1 MAAAYHGAMAV
12 PGVEPRIEESLNAS
26 RREGV
31 VSQVSLGALDFFLI
45 PFALFLG
52 ASAQDIGWL
61 VALPHLLAAASQF
74 FVVDVVKAAGN
85 RKRLLLWATAL
96 QSVLLAP
103 LPALAIVKPVGRV
116 SDLLALIC
124 AFRVIGAIMLPP
136 WGSLMSDHLPENA
149 RGRYF
154 GKRSQEVGLS
164 GMLTALVFGGLL
176 YFFRRVADVEA
187 FAGIFAASCATRAF
201 SLRYFRRM
209 ADLPEHEHPEES
221 YDWAAFL
228 RRLKESNFARFVT
241 FECAMT
247 FASQLSA
254 AYFSVHMLRDLRFDY
269 MSYVMIQLAPVAA
282 GFLSFPLWGRHADLV
297 GNARV
302 LRLTSFLLPAL
313 PLLWCLTESF
323 GGLLAIEL
331 ASGFLWAGFNLCTAN
346 FMYEAVPPAK
356 RVRALGYFNL
366 FSGVALFA
374 GGAMGGWLA
383 DRLPPFHGYRLHS
396 LFLLAAMARLA
407 SDFVLSRRFAD
418 PRPAGPR
425 TSSARLF
432 FSVIGLHPLVGPN
445 QELEWDPPRGLR

>member
-1 MAAAYHGAMAV
+1 MSAPA
-12 PGVEPRIEESLNAS
+12 VEPRIEESLNAS

-52 ASAQDIGWL
+52 ASAQQIGWL
-61 VALPHLLAAASQF
+61 VALPHLLAASSQF

-85 RKRLLLWATAL
+85 RKRLLVWAVAL
-96 QSVLLAP
+96 QSLLLAP
-103 LPALAIVKPVGRV
+103 LPALAILKPPGRV

-124 AFRVIGAIMLPP
+124 AFRVIGAIMAPP
-136 WGSLMSDHLPENA
+136 WGSLMSDYLPETV

-164 GMLTALVFGGLL
+164 GMLSALLFGSLL
-176 YFFRRVADVEA
+176 YFLKKFAAVEA
-187 FAGIFAASCATRAF
+187 FAGIFAACCASRAF
-201 SLRYFRRM
+201 SLRYFRKM
-209 ADLPEHEHPEES
+209 ADLPEHHTAAES
-221 YDWAAFL
+221 FDWAAFL
-228 RRLKESNFARFVT
+228 RRLKESNFARFVAY
-241 FECAMT
+241 ECAIT

-297 GNARV
+297 GNAKV
-302 LRLTSFLLPAL
+302 LRLNSFLLPVI

-346 FMYEAVPPAK
+346 FMYEAVPAPK

-366 FSGVALFA
+366 FSGAALFS
-374 GGAMGGWLA
+374 GGALGGWLA

-396 LFLLAAMARLA
+396 LFLLAAMARLGA
-407 SDFVLSRRFAD
+407 DFVLSRHFAD
-418 PRPAGPR
+418 PRPRAPR
-425 TSSARLF
+425 IRSARLF
-432 FSVIGLHPLVGPN
+432 FSVIGVHPLVGPA
-445 QELEWDPPRGLR
+445 QELEWDPPRSLR